1 MRMDKAQLDH
11 LVTSAGM
18 NLLNDHAPRFL
29 VSLRVGL
36 RIQCATLTFGT
47 VQAFEQATTDQTVT
61 ALALIKSRLERA
73 AKTQQGDV
81 AQGGEVAVETP
92 VLQVA
97 PSGIQ
102 YPAH

>member
-1 MRMDKAQLDH
+1 MDKAQLEH
-11 LVTSAGM
+11 LVSAAGL

-36 RIQCATLTFGT
+36 RIQCAALTFGT
-47 VQAFEQATTDQTVT
+47 VQAFESATTEQTVV
-61 ALALIKSRLERA
+61 ALALIKKRLLQA
-73 AKTQQGDV
+73 AKTQQGDI
-81 AQGGEVAVETP
+81 AQGGEVAVEIP
-92 VLQVA
+92 EPQEV

>member
-1 MRMDKAQLDH
+1 MDHQQLEH
-11 LVTSAGM
+11 LISVAGL
-18 NLLNDHAPRFL
+18 NLLNEHPPRFL

-36 RIQCATLTFGT
+36 RIQTAALTFGT
-47 VQAFEQATTDQTVT
+47 VSAFQDATIDQTVT
-61 ALALIKSRLERA
+61 ALALIKKRLLQA
-73 AKTQQGDV
+73 AETEQGDV

-92 VLQVA
+92 EPKPA

>member
-1 MRMDKAQLDH
+1 MDKEQLNH
-11 LVTSAGM
+11 LITSAGL

-29 VSLRVGL
+29 VSLRIGL
-36 RIQCATLTFGT
+36 RIQCAMLTFGT
-47 VQAFEQATTDQTVT
+47 VSAFQDATVDQTVT
-61 ALALIKSRLERA
+61 ALAIIKKRLLQA
-73 AKTQQGDV
+73 SKTQQGDV

-92 VLQVA
+92 KPQVA

>member
-1 MRMDKAQLDH
+1 MLMDKEQVEH
-11 LVTSAGM
+11 LVTSAGL
-18 NLLNDHAPRFL
+18 NLLNEHPPRFL

-47 VQAFEQATTDQTVT
+47 QQAFECATIDQTVT
-61 ALALIKSRLERA
+61 ALALIKKRLLQA

-92 VLQVA
+92 KPQTA
-97 PSGIQ
+97 PSSIQ
-102 YPAH
+102 YPA

>member
-1 MRMDKAQLDH
+1 MDHAQLEH
-11 LVTSAGM
+11 LVAAAGL

-36 RIQCATLTFGT
+36 RIQTAVLTFGT
-47 VQAFEQATTDQTVT
+47 VSAFEQATIDQTVT
-61 ALALIKSRLERA
+61 ALGIIKTRLERA

-92 VLQVA
+92 DPQVA